1 MCQYEVEAT
10 YRSCSQ
16 VPNNFHHERHQYPN
30 GSSMLDYPELPFKQ
44 KEHAVVYVN
53 SNCGASSGR
62 VDIMKQ
68 WLDHASKKGKM
79 QVHSYGRC
87 DRNREFPAN
96 TSKIELFRRYKF
108 CVAMENSLSYEYI
121 TEKIWDALAAGCVPI
136 YLGSLA
142 YRDIVPDP
150 HGVIL
155 YGPSGNASSVKE
167 LDELLDQLGSD
178 EYLYNRLIRWKH
190 QPIHHLNPGYQ
201 AYRKLVQQNNECR
214 MCVHVIKHRMQPQNT
229 TYTTCLWN
237 ETWMGKAGRR
247 VKGPSTC

>member
-1 MCQYEVEAT
+1 MLLWHTCDCVSRFAGQGHLLGLQSSGRLNPAQPWHEPGCRYKGVPIECIFTVNHSQFSWADGLYFHLPSHSGCIMTKQHPNQLRFAVSMESSAFYPWQDDPKYMCQYEVEAT

-79 QVHSYGRC
+79 QVHSYGRW

-96 TSKIELFRRYKF
+96 TSKIELFRRWVP
-108 CVAMENSLSYEYI
+108 CRAEYSMLV
-121 TEKIWDALAAGCVPI
+121 DA
-136 YLGSLA
+136 
-142 YRDIVPDP
+142 
-150 HGVIL
+150 
-155 YGPSGNASSVKE
+155 
-167 LDELLDQLGSD
+167 
-178 EYLYNRLIRWKH
+178 
-190 QPIHHLNPGYQ
+190 
-201 AYRKLVQQNNECR
+201 
-214 MCVHVIKHRMQPQNT
+214 
-229 TYTTCLWN
+229 TC
-237 ETWMGKAGRR
+237 
-247 VKGPSTC
+247 C